1 MIGEKEWGGGE
12 VREDAADEEE
22 EWEESALRSVHL
34 QVKPIRWNA
43 LKYTEVF
50 RTETPSTA
58 LAPTVLR
65 PLSSENP
72 QNDSGTHTAC
82 VI

>member
-1 MIGEKEWGGGE
+1 MALPCVSFHVLHNMIGEKEWGGGE

-50 RTETPSTA
+50 RT
-58 LAPTVLR
+58 
-65 PLSSENP
+65 
-72 QNDSGTHTAC
+72 
-82 VI
+82 

>member
-1 MIGEKEWGGGE
+1 MIGEKEWGGGGE

-50 RTETPSTA
+50 RT
-58 LAPTVLR
+58 
-65 PLSSENP
+65 
-72 QNDSGTHTAC
+72 
-82 VI
+82 

>member
-22 EWEESALRSVHL
+22 EWEERALRSVHL
-34 QVKPIRWNA
+34 QVKPIRWNV

-50 RTETPSTA
+50 RT
-58 LAPTVLR
+58 
-65 PLSSENP
+65 
-72 QNDSGTHTAC
+72 
-82 VI
+82 